1 MAKGRQKAEWERTA
15 LLAAIGANP
24 HRNVRKHKRPFLPND
39 FNPFADR
46 RRKPKE
52 TKIKISVDCLKALC
66 RESEQLHKNTKET
79 TDKHR

>member
-24 HRNVRKHKRPFLPND
+24 HRNVKKYKKPFLPND

-46 RRKPKE
+46 KRKPKE
-52 TKIKISVDCLKALC
+52 TKIKISVDCLKTLC
-66 RESEQLHKNTKET
+66 REGEQFQKPNKGNHG
-79 TDKHR
+79 

>member
-24 HRNVRKHKRPFLPND
+24 HRNVKKHKQPFMPND

-46 RRKPKE
+46 RQKPKE
-52 TKIKISVDCLKALC
+52 TKIRIGVECLKGLF
-66 RESEQLHKNTKET
+66 RKSSRKES
-79 TDKHR
+79 